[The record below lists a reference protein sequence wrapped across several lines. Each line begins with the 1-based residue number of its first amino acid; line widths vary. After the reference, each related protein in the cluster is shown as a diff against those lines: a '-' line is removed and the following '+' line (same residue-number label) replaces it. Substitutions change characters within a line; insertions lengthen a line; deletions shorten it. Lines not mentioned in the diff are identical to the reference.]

1 MRRRRRSYPYIIRC
15 KRKLRIELQLNMEE
29 SKSERAMLSFWGDVS
44 FGLEV
49 EPIVEKNGFAYCFD
63 GVRDAFKGS
72 SLNVVNF
79 DCTITEATQKNRFRD
94 GSHLKTKPA
103 AALAMKQAGIDG
115 VVLANNHIYDYG
127 TQGIEDTMAA
137 FDAAGIQ
144 YAGVGK
150 TAAEA
155 LSPMLLEDADGR
167 SVGIISSCALPVES
181 SDNCPYMVGPFDLDL
196 LKQAID
202 NCVDKVDHL
211 IVSIHW
217 GREFVHHPF
226 RSQIEAARQLIDW
239 GAGAVIGH
247 HPHVVGSVESYGSG
261 YIAYSLGD
269 FVFDQRD
276 HQGIPHRHDALGITL
291 RHADTRVLQG
301 EYVPV
306 RVDSDYRPL
315 IAVGEARSGIVEFVE
330 ELSSELCDLK
340 LAEAKANGAAS
351 VGFFGHQIRSI
362 RKSFING
369 GLLSVVKKAARVRP
383 VHVKLFFVW
392 LKKKVSKF

>member
-1 MRRRRRSYPYIIRC
+1 
-15 KRKLRIELQLNMEE
+15 MEE
-29 SKSERAMLSFWGDVS
+29 TESERALLSFWGDVS
-44 FGLEV
+44 FGLDV
-49 EPIVEKNGFAYCFD
+49 EPMVETHGFDYCFD
-63 GVRDAFKGS
+63 DVRDAFKRS

-79 DCTITEATQKNRFRD
+79 DCTITEATQQNRFRD

-103 AALAMKQAGIDG
+103 AALAMKEAGIDG

-137 FDAAGIQ
+137 FDEAGIQ
-144 YAGVGK
+144 YCGVGK

-155 LSPMLLEDADGR
+155 LSPMLLKDPDGR

-202 NCVDKVDHL
+202 DWAGRVDHL

-217 GREFVHHPF
+217 GREFVHYPF

-247 HPHVVGSVESYGSG
+247 HPHVVGPVEVYGSG